1 MSKLTKIRYGDLN
14 SRQKENYNFHRVAS
28 ILAEYGFTSIRLSD
42 DWEGA
47 DFLAYHKDGNDTLKI
62 QLKSRMTIDKKYEDK
77 DLHMCFK
84 IGNVWYLVPHEDL
97 LDIVKAT
104 SPNTLKTTSWVEKGS
119 YNSQSP
125 SKAIREKLSAYALL

>member
-14 SRQKENYNFHRVAS
+14 SRQKENYNFHQVAS
-28 ILAEYGFTSIRLSD
+28 ILAEYGFTSIKLSD

-47 DFLAYHKDGNDTLKI
+47 DFLAYHKDGNNTLKV

-84 IGNVWYLVPHEDL
+84 VSNVWYLVAHEEL
-97 LDIVKAT
+97 LDIVKAA
-104 SPNTLKTTSWVEKGS
+104 SPGMLKTSSWVEKGS
-119 YNSQSP
+119 YNSKSP
-125 SKAIREKLSAYALL
+125 SKAIREKLSDYALQ